1 MKLSEYI
8 TSLNKLLEENPEA
21 SDYLVITSID
31 DEGNGFSP
39 VHYSPQI
46 GGYDEDGKEF
56 DENLTANSVC
66 VN

>member
-21 SDYLVITSID
+21 SEYLVITSID
-31 DEGNGFSP
+31 DEGNGFNP
-39 VHYSPQI
+39 VHYEPQI

-56 DENLTANSVC
+56 DVNLTANSVC